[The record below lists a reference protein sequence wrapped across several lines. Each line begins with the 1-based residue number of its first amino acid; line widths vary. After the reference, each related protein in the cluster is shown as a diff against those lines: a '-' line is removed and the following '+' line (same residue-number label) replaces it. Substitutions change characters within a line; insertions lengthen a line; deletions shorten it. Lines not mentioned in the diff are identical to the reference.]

1 MALSRSRVRLP
12 LAPPIFERRNPV
24 LRLIYLAL
32 AASAIIAAIFG
43 SLLLPHMPG
52 KFFAPFALNIV
63 ANLSFAVGAYSRAMV
78 LHGARHG
85 IPLPGWNKAAQQG
98 IGFALVA
105 MISSAIAFAAS
116 LLHRPLGP

>member
-12 LAPPIFERRNPV
+12 LASPIFERRNPV

-105 MISSAIAFAAS
+105 MISSAIAFAA
-116 LLHRPLGP
+116 